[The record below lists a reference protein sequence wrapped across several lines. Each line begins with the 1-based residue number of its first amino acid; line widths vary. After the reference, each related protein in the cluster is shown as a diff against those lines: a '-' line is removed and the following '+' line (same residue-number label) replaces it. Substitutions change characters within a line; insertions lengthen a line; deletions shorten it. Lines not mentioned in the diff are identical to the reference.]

1 MSNSI
6 WRDAWSSHCYEVAT
20 ASYAYFLIMFPD
32 LEKARPASIEF
43 STGLLSP
50 EQWNSL
56 TLCSIDMVSMQT
68 RNLPHRQQRANDIAR
83 SRCAILESRDDTL
96 PSRARC
102 EVEAL
107 RITAREGHQELFQ
120 FLVKRGVDINKKF
133 NHMSPIHI
141 ACQAG
146 REDMVRCMVVRGANP
161 NATNKE
167 GQTALILAAEL
178 GHVAVVQT
186 LLDLKVSVNIRDGRW
201 QVKVSTRHGSRERPP
216 GDHGVA

>member
-1 MSNSI
+1 MI
-6 WRDAWSSHCYEVAT
+6 HC
-20 ASYAYFLIMFPD
+20 L
-32 LEKARPASIEF
+32 LERGAKLKPKSEF
-43 STGLLSP
+43 
-50 EQWNSL
+50 
-56 TLCSIDMVSMQT
+56 
-68 RNLPHRQQRANDIAR
+68 
-83 SRCAILESRDDTL
+83 AIQ
-96 PSRARC
+96 
-102 EVEAL
+102 AL

>member
-1 MSNSI
+1 MI
-6 WRDAWSSHCYEVAT
+6 HC
-20 ASYAYFLIMFPD
+20 L
-32 LEKARPASIEF
+32 LERGAKLKPKSEF
-43 STGLLSP
+43 A
-50 EQWNSL
+50 
-56 TLCSIDMVSMQT
+56 MQ
-68 RNLPHRQQRANDIAR
+68 
-83 SRCAILESRDDTL
+83 
-96 PSRARC
+96 
-102 EVEAL
+102 AL

-186 LLDLKVSVNIRDGRW
+186 LLDLKVSVNIRDGR
-201 QVKVSTRHGSRERPP
+201 SR
-216 GDHGVA
+216 